1 MRYRELK
8 NGDLELEN
16 GTIIPKAKRQRTE
29 VYSRVVGYLRQV
41 SSWNNGKQQEFKKRK
56 TFKVDE

>member
-16 GTIIPKAKRQRTE
+16 GTIIPKERRQRTE

-41 SSWNNGKQQEFKKRK
+41 DSWNNGKKQEFKKRK
-56 TFKVDE
+56 TFKTE

>member
-41 SSWNNGKQQEFKKRK
+41 ASWNNGKKQEFKKRK
-56 TFKVDE
+56 TFKTK